1 MTTTDTAGTALA
13 DTLTRAFAGHFG
25 HDADGV
31 WQAPGR
37 VNLIGEH
44 TDYNDGLVLPFAIN
58 RSTTVAVSA
67 RADRTVRL
75 ASAFAAADPVEFDLD
90 TFAPD
95 QAAGWSAYPAGVAWE
110 LERAGITVPG
120 FDLYVTSDV
129 PVGAGLSSS
138 AALECA
144 VALALS
150 DLTGAG
156 LGRAELADI
165 GRRAENNV
173 VGAPTGIMDQSA
185 SMLGTRDCAVYLD
198 CRDLSS
204 HPVPLGLAES
214 GLLCL
219 VIDTKVSHAHATG
232 GYAERRSSC
241 IRGARALGVGALRD
255 LDAADLPRAGRIL
268 DDVTFRRVRHIVT
281 ENERVARTAELLTTH
296 GPLAIG
302 DLLDASHRSMRDDFE
317 ISCPELNLAVDT
329 ARANGAIGARMT
341 GGGFGGSAI
350 ALVPVDD
357 ADQVRSAVLAGFAVR
372 GLQAPDVFAVL
383 PAEGARRL

>member
-1 MTTTDTAGTALA
+1 
-13 DTLTRAFAGHFG
+13 
-25 HDADGV
+25 
-31 WQAPGR
+31 
-37 VNLIGEH
+37 
-44 TDYNDGLVLPFAIN
+44 
-58 RSTTVAVSA
+58 
-67 RADRTVRL
+67 
-75 ASAFAAADPVEFDLD
+75 
-90 TFAPD
+90 
-95 QAAGWSAYPAGVAWE
+95 
-110 LERAGITVPG
+110 
-120 FDLYVTSDV
+120 
-129 PVGAGLSSS
+129 
-138 AALECA
+138 
-144 VALALS
+144 
-150 DLTGAG
+150 
-156 LGRAELADI
+156 
-165 GRRAENNV
+165 
-173 VGAPTGIMDQSA
+173 
-185 SMLGTRDCAVYLD
+185 
-198 CRDLSS
+198 
-204 HPVPLGLAES
+204 
-214 GLLCL
+214 

-232 GYAERRSSC
+232 GYAERRASC
-241 IRGARALGVGALRD
+241 VRGARVLGVGALRD
-255 LDAADLPRAGRIL
+255 LDAADLPRAARIL